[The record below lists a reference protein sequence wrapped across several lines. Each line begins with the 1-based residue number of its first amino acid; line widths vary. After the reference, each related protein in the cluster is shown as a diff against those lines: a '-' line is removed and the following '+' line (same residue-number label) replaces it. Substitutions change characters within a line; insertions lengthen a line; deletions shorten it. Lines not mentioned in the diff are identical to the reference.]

1 MGTRC
6 VFKGPI
12 TWGQDVYSK
21 DQSYGDT
28 IQYKDPPY
36 GSCAKDQLIQ
46 WEYAVSTK
54 DQSYEDMM
62 HVQRTNPMGQCM

>member
-1 MGTRC
+1 MGARC

-12 TWGQDVYSK
+12 LWEHNACTE
-21 DQSYGDT
+21 
-28 IQYKDPPY
+28 DPPY

-46 WEYAVSTK
+46 WEYVVSTK
-54 DQSYEDMM
+54 DQSYGDMM